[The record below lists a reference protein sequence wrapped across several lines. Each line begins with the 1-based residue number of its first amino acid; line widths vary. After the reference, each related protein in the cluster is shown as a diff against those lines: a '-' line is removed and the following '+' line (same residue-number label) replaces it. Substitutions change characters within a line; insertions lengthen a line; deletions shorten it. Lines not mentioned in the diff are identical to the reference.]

1 MLKDALLKAGVVTT
15 DDVERVERQQR
26 IEAEEE
32 RKRRQRSETRQLIEA
47 LPAQLREAIKQLRKD
62 QPKLFTN
69 ALLQKLVMAKGRPW
83 ILMDPDVM
91 EAMSHITVESM
102 RQDFK
107 KLAETGELEKIKRG
121 IDDGS
126 IKTVTIDTISTQD
139 KPNGKMRK
147 L

>member
-1 MLKDALLKAGVVTT
+1 MLKEALLKAGVVTS

-32 RKRRQRSETRQLIEA
+32 RKKKHLSETRQLIEA
-47 LPAQLREAIKQLRKD
+47 LPTQLREAIKQLRKD

-83 ILMDPDVM
+83 ILMEPDVI

-102 RQDFK
+102 RQDFR
-107 KLAETGELEKIKRG
+107 KLAESGELEKIKRG

-126 IKTVTIDTISTQD
+126 IKTITIDTISAQD
-139 KPNGKMRK
+139 KSNGKMQK
-147 L
+147 V